1 MLPRYTSLLKID
13 EKDGGD
19 IVTKDLED
27 YFDAQIYSTIY
38 VGSEKVPLEVIFD
51 TGSNWLWV
59 ASRVCASCSIWAAKF
74 DERNSTTFSYHPL
87 MYDLHYGSGDAY
99 GYNAHDQICL
109 TEDTPCVKE
118 YSFMTIAAANGL
130 DGIQASGIAGMMPY

>member
-1 MLPRYTSLLKID
+1 
-13 EKDGGD
+13 
-19 IVTKDLED
+19 
-27 YFDAQIYSTIY
+27 
-38 VGSEKVPLEVIFD
+38 
-51 TGSNWLWV
+51 
-59 ASRVCASCSIWAAKF
+59 
-74 DERNSTTFSYHPL
+74 

-109 TEDTPCVKE
+109 TEDTPCVEE